1 MQNIKDIT
9 EYIRDKIDQKESG
22 VSCFIDFQKDVDSID
37 HEALLQRLWVMN
49 IMGEKIERKLQ
60 CKYLG
65 VYVDEN
71 LTFKNYI
78 GYVTKN

>member
-9 EYIRDKIDQKESG
+9 EYIRDKMDQKESG
-22 VSCFIDFQKDVDSID
+22 VSCFIDFQKAFDSID
-37 HEALLQRLWVMN
+37 HEALLQRLWVMI

-65 VYVDEN
+65 VYVCEN
-71 LTFKNYI
+71 LTFKNHI